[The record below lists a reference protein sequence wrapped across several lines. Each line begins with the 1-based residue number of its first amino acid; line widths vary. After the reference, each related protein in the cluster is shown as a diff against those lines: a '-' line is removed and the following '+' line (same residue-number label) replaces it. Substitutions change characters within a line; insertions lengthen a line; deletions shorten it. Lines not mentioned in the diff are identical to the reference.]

1 MKNLTGKK
9 IKMPRKIKENYV
21 KEVKKSPFAI
31 FKEWL
36 FDGDME
42 SEIPKESIFLASPRN
57 VLNLF
62 GAHGKLTIFLNEYFN
77 NFESVKLN
85 NVNFCK
91 MIKEII
97 IKRGINKYS
106 TTFYSNLKEDS
117 GIVELKRKFPLLKSY
132 EIPVLLK
139 KMEQTEEN
147 TQFLE
152 AIGKGTVKKE
162 KMKKSEIITP
172 SSTEEVPKKK
182 RGRKKKNEVL

>member
-1 MKNLTGKK
+1 
-9 IKMPRKIKENYV
+9 MPRKIKENYV
-21 KEVKKSPFAI
+21 NEVKRSPFVI
-31 FKEWL
+31 FKDWL

-42 SEIPKESIFLASPRN
+42 SELPKESMFLASPRN

-62 GAHGKLTIFLNEYFN
+62 GAHGKLTVFLNEYFN
-77 NFESVKLN
+77 NFESIKLN
-85 NVNFCK
+85 NINFCK

-106 TTFYSNLKEDS
+106 TTFYSNLKEDA

-139 KMEQTEEN
+139 KMEESEEN
-147 TQFLE
+147 TYFLE

-162 KMKKSEIITP
+162 KVKKSEIKQNT
-172 SSTEEVPKKK
+172 SESGSEVPKKK
-182 RGRKKKNEVL
+182 RGRKKKNEIL